1 MHPGVCGAAA
11 GAGAGAG
18 GEASDYQAQGQAAR
32 GAGRRGRR
40 RGAAGGAAG
49 APRRPAPPTG
59 EGRVE
64 AERTWTNTSR
74 DATEAG
80 VSSTLQVAEHG

>member
-1 MHPGVCGAAA
+1 MWECTRVCVARPRAA
-11 GAGAGAG
+11 GGV
-18 GEASDYQAQGQAAR
+18 ASDYQAQGQAAR

-40 RGAAGGAAG
+40 RGAPGRRRG
-49 APRRPAPPTG
+49 PRRPAPPTG